1 MSNPGL
7 DHKKRQLLGFL
18 EFCRFGKL
26 NLPMLGMSFFL
37 LAIASLF
44 EGFSFGLL
52 VPFLKQAAGIGSY
65 EGWRNVPV
73 LGNILTIFHFEKV
86 VNRIDILL
94 IAIVMAVIIRQATSY
109 VSQVLYY
116 KATLSYEAELRIKGY
131 RQILTYGCSY
141 FDAVRKGEIHNTLM
155 RFTTEVADLMRT
167 SFNLLRGVFFGIV
180 YIATLVAISPGLCL
194 TVVVVSPFFYW
205 GTQGIFQRIHSL
217 YTNML
222 NSEQMTHSQ
231 SMDVFS
237 NIKLVKAV
245 TRENNESESFEA
257 NERLR
262 ARHGIR
268 AYTLYLLL
276 TPLQEILLTLGIA
289 VIIGLSFHFYANQNP
304 SFFVKLIVSFLIFRR
319 ALQVVNAFISELPQA
334 IRRIPFARELR
345 KLLNPAEK
353 SIALCGNR
361 MLSKISKGIEYEK
374 VSMNYLKGEIVL
386 NNVSFFIP
394 AGSFTAIVGASG
406 AGKTTLVEL
415 LPRFYEYQSGDILI
429 DDISIHDYDL
439 ASLRNVIGF
448 VSQDTLVLNDTIR
461 NNILYAHPT
470 ATDKEIVD
478 AAQKA
483 YVFDFADRLGAGLD
497 TIIGDKGVKLSGG
510 ELQRLAI
517 ARVILRKPEIIIL
530 DEATSSLDSV
540 SEQLI
545 QKALAELTA
554 SRTTIAVAHRLST
567 IQHADQIIVFEC
579 GKIAEIGTSQDL
591 IAKHGAFYQY
601 WNAQNI
607 QS

>member
-1 MSNPGL
+1 
-7 DHKKRQLLGFL
+7 
-18 EFCRFGKL
+18 
-26 NLPMLGMSFFL
+26 MLGMSFFL
-37 LAIASLF
+37 LVIASLF

-65 EGWRNVPV
+65 EGWRNAPV
-73 LGNILTIFHFEKV
+73 LGNILVSFHFERI

-94 IAIVMAVIIRQATSY
+94 VAIVMAVLIRQGAAY
-109 VSQVLYY
+109 VSQVLYF

-141 FDAVRKGEIHNTLM
+141 FDTVRKGEIHNILM
-155 RFTTEVADLMRT
+155 RFTTEVAEMMRS
-167 SFNLLRGVFFGIV
+167 SFNLLRGVFFGAV
-180 YIATLVAISPGLCL
+180 YVATLLAISSGLCL
-194 TVVVVSPFFYW
+194 TVVLVSPFFYW
-205 GTQGIFQRIHSL
+205 GTRGIFQRIHSL
-217 YTNML
+217 YINML
-222 NSEQMTHSQ
+222 NNEQMTHSL

-245 TRENNESESFEA
+245 ARENNESQTFEIT
-257 NERLR
+257 ERLR
-262 ARHGIR
+262 ARQGIR
-268 AYTLYLLL
+268 AYSLYLLL
-276 TPLQEILLTLGIA
+276 VPLQEILLTLGIA
-289 VIIGLSFHFYANQNP
+289 IIIVLSFYFYPNQSP
-304 SFFVKLIVSFLIFRR
+304 AFFVKLIVSFLVFRR
-319 ALQVVNAFISELPQA
+319 ALQMVNGFISEFPQT

-353 SIALCGNR
+353 SIALSGNQII
-361 MLSKISKGIEYEK
+361 SHVSKGIEYK
-374 VSMNYLKGEIVL
+374 QVSMNYSKGEVVL
-386 NNVSFFIP
+386 KSISFFIP
-394 AGSFTAIVGASG
+394 AGSFTAIVGSSG

-415 LPRFYEYQSGDILI
+415 LPRFYEFQEGDILI
-429 DDISIHDYDL
+429 DDISIRNYDL
-439 ASLRNVIGF
+439 SSLRNVLGF

-461 NNILYAHPT
+461 NNILYANPD
-470 ATDKEIVD
+470 ATDKEITE

-483 YVFDFADRLGAGLD
+483 FVFDFAERLGGGLN

-554 SRTTIAVAHRLST
+554 GRTTIAVAHRLST
-567 IQHADQIIVFEC
+567 IQHADQIIVFEQ
-579 GKIAEIGTSQDL
+579 GQVAEIGKAHDL

-601 WNAQNI
+601 WNAQKI